1 MRVLRSR
8 LTTVLPY
15 FPGLQVATALSRS
28 APVRALPRS
37 PEQGPRCFGS
47 VKRRAGSTGGWKP
60 CGRLSANPTR
70 RPRGPAC
77 PGAASMDAR
86 CSTRRGRTG
95 RGVYGLLTVAKVL
108 RRVAEQG
115 AGGGERN
122 QAERT
127 EG

>member
-37 PEQGPRCFGS
+37 PEQG
-47 VKRRAGSTGGWKP
+47 
-60 CGRLSANPTR
+60 
-70 RPRGPAC
+70 
-77 PGAASMDAR
+77 
-86 CSTRRGRTG
+86 
-95 RGVYGLLTVAKVL
+95 
-108 RRVAEQG
+108 

-127 EG
+127 EGRTVRVAALGWLDGDRPRRGD